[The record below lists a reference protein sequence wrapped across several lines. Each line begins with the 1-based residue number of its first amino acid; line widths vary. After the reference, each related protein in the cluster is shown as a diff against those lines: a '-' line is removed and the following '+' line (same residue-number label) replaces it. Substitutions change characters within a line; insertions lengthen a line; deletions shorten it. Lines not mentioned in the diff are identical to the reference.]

1 MPSVRLYP
9 FRCDVGVREHPRE
22 FHERNNGAP
31 LGIEGI
37 RWVWVQQANYPHLAV
52 VGGNQQNGTNT
63 PQRRL
68 NDWRS

>member
-22 FHERNNGAP
+22 LHERNHGEP

-37 RWVWVQQANYPHLAV
+37 HCVRVQQANYPHLAV
-52 VGGNQQNGTNT
+52 VGGNQQYGTNALKLR
-63 PQRRL
+63 PFFVA
-68 NDWRS
+68 